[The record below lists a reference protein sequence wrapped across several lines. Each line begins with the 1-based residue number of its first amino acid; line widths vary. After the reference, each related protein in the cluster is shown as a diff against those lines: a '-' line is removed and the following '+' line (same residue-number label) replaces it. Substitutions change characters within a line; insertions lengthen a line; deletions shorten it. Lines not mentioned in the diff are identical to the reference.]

1 MSERDTSFAIRR
13 ILVALDS
20 SPHSLAALDAA
31 ADLAETMEAELSGLF
46 VEDVELL
53 RLADAPYARQVL
65 YSTAADA
72 PLDRASMERNL
83 RAQSEQARAALAAA
97 AKRVHV
103 RWSFRTVRG
112 HVTPEVL
119 AAAGGC
125 DLLALGKL
133 GWSLGA
139 RLRIGSTALE
149 VAGSR
154 IPVLLLPAQGAFAN
168 LPLLV
173 YYDGSPAA
181 KYAVVVAARLA
192 AAAKK
197 GISVLL
203 AASGHEAYVE
213 MQKQVALVLEG
224 KDLVHY
230 RWLDPDDA
238 SSLTLALREEPGV
251 LILGGRALFNQLQ
264 STQALLR
271 DSEMPV
277 LLLGN
282 GSQAEAG

>member
-20 SPHSLAALDAA
+20 SPHSLAALEAA
-31 ADLAETMEAELSGLF
+31 ADLAETMGAELAGLF

-65 YSTAADA
+65 YSTAAGA

-83 RAQSEQARAALAAA
+83 RAQSEQARATLAAA
-97 AKRVHV
+97 AKCAHV

-119 AAAGGC
+119 AAAGAC
-125 DLLALGKL
+125 DLLVLGKL

-139 RLRIGSTALE
+139 PLRIGSTALE

-181 KYAVVVAARLA
+181 KQAVVVAARLA

-197 GISVLL
+197 GMSVLL
-203 AASGHEAYVE
+203 AGSGQETSVE
-213 MQKQVALVLEG
+213 MQNQVALLLAG
-224 KDLVHY
+224 KHIAVHY
-230 RWLDPDDA
+230 RRLDSDDA
-238 SSLTLALREEPGV
+238 PGLARALREKPGV
-251 LILGGRALFNQLQ
+251 LILGGRALFNQPQ
-264 STQALLR
+264 PAQALLR
-271 DSEMPV
+271 DSELPV

-282 GSQAEAG
+282 GSAETG